1 MSTMPELSIFS
12 KDPSKG
18 NFPAGHRF
26 FSFGERGELMYVV
39 VSGEVEIT
47 LRGKLLETVGPGGLF
62 GEMALIDHH
71 ERSADVIAKTDVEVA
86 LIDQK
91 RFLYLVSHH
100 PFFAVEVMKV
110 MAFRLR
116 RFDASL

>member
-1 MSTMPELSIFS
+1 MLAQSPATERRRLTQSEL
-12 KDPSKG
+12 D
-18 NFPAGHRF
+18 
-26 FSFGERGELMYVV
+26 M
-39 VSGEVEIT
+39 
-47 LRGKLLETVGPGGLF
+47 
-62 GEMALIDHH
+62 LIDHH
-71 ERSADVIAKTDVEVA
+71 ERSADVVAKTDVEAA